1 MSPVFRVAFLV
12 VAWGAWMLPFVL
24 FRPKNRPRAVQVA
37 RKARWGIALVGCGF
51 GLNFTHRPATW
62 ATDFVLWRV
71 AIAVVFASMGIVL
84 AWTAIRS
91 LGRQWRVDAGLNAD
105 HQLVQTGPYRLVRH
119 PIYAS
124 MLCMFLT
131 ATAAIGTLPAWPVA
145 LALFIAG
152 TEIRVRTED
161 GLLRGRFAGEFDAW
175 QRSVPAYLPFL
186 R

>member
-1 MSPVFRVAFLV
+1 MSPGFRMVFLAT
-12 VAWGAWMLPFVL
+12 AWAAWMLPFFL
-24 FRPKNRPRAVQVA
+24 FRPKNRPKAVEVA
-37 RKARWGIALVGCGF
+37 TKARWGIALVSCGYW
-51 GLNFTHRPATW
+51 LSYSHRPATW
-62 ATDFVLWRV
+62 ATEFVLWRV
-71 AIAVVFASMGIVL
+71 AVATLFASMGILL

-105 HQLVQTGPYRLVRH
+105 HELVRTGPYRIVRH

-124 MLCMFLT
+124 MLCMFLMGI
-131 ATAAIGTLPAWPVA
+131 AAIGTLPIWPVA
-145 LALFIAG
+145 LAFAIAG

-175 QRSVPAYLPFL
+175 QRAVPAYLPFL